1 MTRNNVG
8 RTYTDETGK
17 FAAGNPGRP
26 KGSRNK
32 YLLAVESLLE
42 DEAEGLARKAI
53 ELALKGD
60 TTAMRLCLER
70 IAPPK
75 KDSAVSFDLPL
86 MNSARDAAAS
96 AQAVLR
102 AVSQGDVTPL
112 EGAAVM
118 NLVEGF
124 RRVLELS
131 EYEDRINALER
142 AVKLGV
148 T

>member
-1 MTRNNVG
+1 MTRNNG
-8 RTYTDETGK
+8 DKTYTDGTGK

-26 KGSRNK
+26 KGSRHK
-32 YLLAVESLLE
+32 YVLAVESLLE

-70 IAPPK
+70 IAPPR
-75 KDSAVSFDLPL
+75 KDTAVSFDLPL
-86 MNSARDAAAS
+86 MKTPHDVAEA

-102 AVSQGDVTPL
+102 AVSEGDITPL

-131 EYEDRINALER
+131 EYEGRIKALER
-142 AVKLGV
+142 AVEV
-148 T
+148 EIA

>member
-1 MTRNNVG
+1 MTRNNVEK
-8 RTYTDETGK
+8 TYTDENGK

-26 KGSRNK
+26 RGSRHK
-32 YLLAVESLLE
+32 YVLAVESLLE
-42 DEAEGLARKAI
+42 DEAEGLTRKAI
-53 ELALKGD
+53 ELALRGD

-70 IAPPK
+70 IAPPR

-86 MNSARDAAAS
+86 MKSARDAAEA

-102 AVSQGDVTPL
+102 AVSEGDMTPL
-112 EGAAVM
+112 EGAVVM

-131 EYEDRINALER
+131 EYEGRIEALER
-142 AVKLGV
+142 AVEGDIA
-148 T
+148 

>member
-1 MTRNNVG
+1 MTRNNG
-8 RTYTDETGK
+8 EKTYTDATGK

-26 KGSRNK
+26 KGSRHK
-32 YLLAVESLLE
+32 YVLAVENLLE
-42 DEAEGLARKAI
+42 NEAKRLTRKAI
-53 ELALKGD
+53 ELAIKGD

-70 IAPPK
+70 IAPPR

-86 MNSARDAAAS
+86 MKNARGAAEA

-102 AVSQGDVTPL
+102 AVSDGDITPL

-118 NLVEGF
+118 NLIEGY

-131 EYEDRINALER
+131 EYEGRINALER
-142 AVKLGV
+142 AVEAGV
-148 T
+148 A